1 MLTKEEEQGKSQN
14 NSTQKNTSISNNN
27 RSTLAKYAPN
37 PLDDN
42 LRGTS
47 HAPSDH
53 KQINL
58 RGRDRIKFAPTLR
71 SHGHDV
77 DNQKKSKSFPPMK
90 YRSMSCDDA
99 RQAVNE
105 TLVKVS
111 SMQNLLEKRR

>member
-1 MLTKEEEQGKSQN
+1 MYVGYCCGNYQTAK
-14 NSTQKNTSISNNN
+14 KNKPSD
-27 RSTLAKYAPN
+27 LAKYAPN
-37 PLDDN
+37 PLDDT
-42 LRGTS
+42 LRGTP
-47 HAPSDH
+47 HANFNH

-58 RGRDRIKFAPTLR
+58 RGRDRIKFEPTLGR
-71 SHGHDV
+71 HGHDV
-77 DNQKKSKSFPPMK
+77 DKQKKSKSFPPMK